1 MSAGVSNLAIEQG
14 STFRQRVTWNQPG
27 GSPQDLSGS
36 TAHMQIR
43 AATLNT
49 VLANLTDTA
58 GLTLGGALGTIDI
71 VITAAQTMLLVGAR
85 AVYDLIVTL
94 PSGDVVR
101 LIEGTVQIDP
111 LVTVSA

>member
-1 MSAGVSNLAIEQG
+1 MSAGVSNLSLEQG
-14 STFRQRVTWNQPG
+14 STFRQRVTWNQPN
-27 GSPQDLSGS
+27 GSPQDLTAA

-49 VLANLTDTA
+49 VLVNLTDTA

-71 VITAAQTMLLVGAR
+71 VITATQTLLLVGGAAR
-85 AVYDLIVTL
+85 YDLVVTL

-101 LIEGTVQIDP
+101 LIEGTIQIDP
-111 LVTVSA
+111 LVTV